1 MKLTSVDG
9 KEVPMWSAG
18 LTARAPLGT
27 GEATRSNFNVS
38 VLNKE
43 AADAAAEGKVTI
55 PNFFAEG
62 GLFAGA
68 AGNDDPESWASETRV
83 SRGAV
88 ARQETIKYNALIGET
103 YPDDFPEGL
112 GLVHRGFSKDDNQW
126 HWWLAYY
133 DWMTRD

>member
-1 MKLTSVDG
+1 MWNASLTS
-9 KEVPMWSAG
+9 
-18 LTARAPLGT
+18 RAPLGK
-27 GEATRSNFNVS
+27 GEATRSGFGVS
-38 VLNKE
+38 LLNKE
-43 AADAAAEGKVTI
+43 LADAIADGRAELPG
-55 PNFFAEG
+55 FFAG
-62 GLFAGA
+62 GLFMGA

-88 ARQETIKYNALIGET
+88 ARQETIKYNALVGET
-103 YPDDFPEGL
+103 EPDDFPKGL